1 MGLRSSLFLSG
12 ALGVAG
18 GAVLTGVALF
28 LWRRYVV
35 SPLVSGV
42 GVWLLLGFLL
52 FFSLAEIPLMIF
64 GLRRL
69 ADSASGVRLAILT
82 NAAFTFFAAVY
93 AAPFL
98 LLTGRVKIGLALASL
113 CLFRLASALSFVPGR
128 RPLAAD
134 PQPDLQTISG
144 GEEE

>member
-1 MGLRSSLFLSG
+1 M
-12 ALGVAG
+12 AG
-18 GAVLTGVALF
+18 GAALTGAALF
-28 LWRRYVV
+28 LWRQFAIA
-35 SPLVSGV
+35 PLVGGV

-64 GLRRL
+64 GMRRMV
-69 ADSASGVRLAILT
+69 DSDSGTRLAILI

-113 CLFRLASALSFVPGR
+113 CLFRFASALSFVPGSR
-128 RPLAAD
+128 VLTAKS
-134 PQPDLQTISG
+134 QPHLESG
-144 GEEE
+144 SGREEE